1 MKKTIPGFLMIFALA
16 AIAMGQTPTPP
27 TRQTAAANTAGTATA
42 PGGGTGAEGKVAY
55 INTGAFRQGIGELK
69 VRLDALNTEFEPKR
83 KEIQVLEE
91 ELNNLKNKV
100 QTQGPTVSVQVRS
113 QWTEEFTEKE
123 KIYKR
128 KAEDYDQ
135 MGQRRLAEISQP
147 VYDKIG
153 KVLEQYC
160 QARGIVLVLEG
171 GAAQQA
177 GILLYAAQATDITD
191 DFMKE
196 YNKTNPGGAPAA
208 TPAGAK
214 KP

>member
-1 MKKTIPGFLMIFALA
+1 MKKTILGLTMICAFA

-27 TRQTAAANTAGTATA
+27 ARQTAAAA
-42 PGGGTGAEGKVAY
+42 PAAAAAGGGTGAEGKVAY

-69 VRLDALNTEFEPKR
+69 VRLDALNSEFDPKR
-83 KEIQVLEE
+83 KEIQSLEE
-91 ELNNLKNKV
+91 ELNNLKNKI
-100 QTQGPTVSVQVRS
+100 QTQGPTVSVQVRA

-123 KIYKR
+123 KTYKR

-153 KVLEQYC
+153 KVLETYC

-177 GILLYAAQATDITD
+177 GILLYAAQATDITE

-196 YNKTNPGGAPAA
+196 YNKTNPGGAAPA
-208 TPAGAK
+208 PPGAK